1 MERINWKEKRMV
13 RRVLQYVIG
22 LCVMAA
28 GTVLLKRAALGIT
41 PITSVPAAVANV
53 TPFTLGN
60 TTIALHVL
68 CVIGQILVVRR
79 FTVKALLTMLVGVP
93 FGYIIDLF
101 MWLFDPGPLG
111 VFPRIVLLVFGLIL
125 TGLGVL
131 LVVGSDLMLPAP
143 DELTHTISEVYGKKL
158 SNVKFISDAIY
169 VIVALAID
177 LIFAGKIT
185 SVGIGTV
192 CAVLLTGRL
201 IGLFGKMF
209 PGMKMSPF
217 WKKLD

>member
-41 PITSVPAAVANV
+41 PITSVPAAAANV

-111 VFPRIVLLVFGLIL
+111 VFPRIVLLV
-125 TGLGVL
+125 
-131 LVVGSDLMLPAP
+131 VGSDLMLPAP

-158 SNVKFISDAIY
+158 SNVKFISDAVY

-177 LIFAGKIT
+177 LIFAGKIS

-209 PGMKMSPF
+209 PGLKMSPF
-217 WKKLD
+217 WKKPE

>member
-1 MERINWKEKRMV
+1 MKDKQML
-13 RRVLQYVIG
+13 RRVLQYILG
-22 LCVMAA
+22 LCVMAV
-28 GTVLLKRAALGIT
+28 GTVLLKRAAMGIT
-41 PITSVPAAVANV
+41 PITSVPAAVANI

-79 FTVKALLTMLVGVP
+79 ITVKALLTMLVGFP
-93 FGYIIDLF
+93 FGYIIDFF
-101 MWLFDPGPLG
+101 MWIYDPGPLSIAI
-111 VFPRIVLLVFGLIL
+111 RIILLIIGLIL
-125 TGLGVL
+125 TALGVL

-143 DELTHTISEVYGKKL
+143 DELTHTISEVYHKKL

-169 VIVALAID
+169 VAIAVAID
-177 LIFAGKIT
+177 LIFTRKLT

-201 IGLFGKMF
+201 IGLFGKWF
-209 PGMKMSPF
+209 PGLKMKPF
-217 WKKLD
+217 WPVKTEEKP

>member
-1 MERINWKEKRMV
+1 MKDKQML
-13 RRVLQYVIG
+13 RRTLQYILG

-28 GTVLLKRAALGIT
+28 GTVLLKRAELGIT

-60 TTIALHVL
+60 MTIVLHAV
-68 CVIGQILVVRR
+68 CVIGQMLIVRR
-79 FTVKALLTMLVGVP
+79 VTFKAFLTMLVGFP
-93 FGYIIDLF
+93 FGYIIDFF
-101 MWLFDPGPLG
+101 MWIFNPGPLG
-111 VFPRIVLLVFGLIL
+111 VPLRIVLLLIGLIL

-143 DELTHTISEVYGKKL
+143 DELTHTISQVYNKKL
-158 SNVKFISDAIY
+158 SNVKFVSDAVY
-169 VIVALAID
+169 VVIALAVD
-177 LIFAGKIT
+177 LIFAHQVT

-201 IGLFGKMF
+201 IGLFGKLF
-209 PGMKMSPF
+209 PVLKMKPF
-217 WKKLD
+217 WPVKGAS